1 MSFDLHHVHKGSL
14 PKRVTQGL
22 RASKYEFGGFEI
34 DYILCSRRWR
44 RSIQSAKTRLGADCG
59 SDHELLI
66 AKLGL
71 KFCLLTCLLRNLYAG
86 QEAIKLDMK
95 QMTGSKLGKE
105 DIKPVY
111 CHPAYL
117 TYMQS
122 TSYEMLGWMKHKLKS
137 RLWGEISVTSDMHPY
152 GRKRRGTKKPLDKSE
167 RGE

>member
-44 RSIQSAKTRLGADCG
+44 RSIQSAKIRLGADCG

-137 RLWGEISVTSDMHPY
+137 RLWGEI
-152 GRKRRGTKKPLDKSE
+152 
-167 RGE
+167 

>member
-71 KFCLLTCLLRNLYAG
+71 KFCLLTCLLENLYGG
-86 QEAIKLDMK
+86 QEATVRTGHGNMELRKEYIK
-95 QMTGSKLGKE
+95 T
-105 DIKPVY
+105 IY
-111 CHPAYL
+111 YHPTYL